1 MNISTKG
8 DYALRGLAFMAL
20 AQKRDKKKAVTIKEI
35 CAKEGISHRYL
46 ENIFVNLRKAGLV
59 KSSMGEYGGFKLVKS
74 PGKIKVLDILTAV
87 ETKKTPSRCVT
98 DIKMCKNSSHCS
110 IRKIWMNLHENNNR
124 YLSKVTL
131 TNIMKVGPLKGKAK
145 A

>member
-1 MNISTKG
+1 M
-8 DYALRGLAFMAL
+8 RGLAFMAA
-20 AQKRDKKKAVTIKEI
+20 AQKKDPKKAVTIKEI

-59 KSSMGEYGGFKLVKS
+59 KSSMGEYGGFKLAKK
-74 PGKIKVLDILTAV
+74 PGKIKILDILTAV

-98 DIKMCKNSSHCS
+98 DINMCKNSNRCS
-110 IRKIWMNLHENNNR
+110 IRKIWINLHENNNR

-131 TNIMKVGPLKGKAK
+131 TNIMKAGPLRRKTKV
-145 A
+145 